1 MDWFETP
8 VELDAAQAA
17 LIAQGMRAVAKADG
31 LLHEREL
38 SLIASFEAELPE
50 PADASEAVLGDELLQ
65 RTFVRSLI
73 MVALADGT
81 LGEQELGV
89 IGELAAAQGIEGSLV
104 DDCVL
109 EVKQRFLKVF
119 AGVDVFRDSVV
130 QVALDLGLAAS
141 EVDALRQEA

>member
-1 MDWFETP
+1 MDWFDEP

-17 LIAQGMRAVAKADG
+17 LIAEGMRAVAGADG

-38 SLIASFEAELPE
+38 ALIASFEAELPE
-50 PADASEAVLGDELLQ
+50 PADAGQAVLGSELLQ

-81 LGEQELGV
+81 LGTREREV
-89 IGELAAAQGIEGSLV
+89 IRELAAAQEIGDAVI
-104 DDCVL
+104 DACVI

-130 QVALDLGLAAS
+130 QVALDLGLAES